1 MGGRA
6 EELILREFI
15 DSAAIPSAAVVLTV
29 QDDIRVSVKLR
40 AEQA

>member
-1 MGGRA
+1 MTVHFA
-6 EELILREFI
+6 EFGMER
-15 DSAAIPSAAVVLTV
+15 PSAAVVLTV